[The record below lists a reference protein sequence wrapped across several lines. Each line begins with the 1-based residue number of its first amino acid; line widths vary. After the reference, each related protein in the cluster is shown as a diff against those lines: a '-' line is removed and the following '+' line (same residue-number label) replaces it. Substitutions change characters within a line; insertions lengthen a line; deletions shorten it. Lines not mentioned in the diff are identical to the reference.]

1 MNSIQNYQVSFQAS
15 NKQKVVRTLKER
27 KEVNKLITN
36 VKKELNLSKQ
46 GAKDLFEVNAK
57 TTPKEIIAKKKTIY
71 KNLDELWEELKN
83 MKLDCNGNSD
93 INEGII
99 DIIR

>member
-1 MNSIQNYQVSFQAS
+1 MNSIQNYQVSFQS
-15 NKQKVVRTLKER
+15 GSKQKAVRTLKER
-27 KEVNKLITN
+27 KEVNKLITS

-46 GAKDLFEVNAK
+46 GTKDLFEVNAK

-83 MKLDCNGNSD
+83 MKLDCKCNSD